1 MTDRIALFLGV
12 ALIGLIIAD
21 LTANGGEALL
31 FLMRKFFEFIEFLAF
46 WR

>member
-12 ALIGLIIAD
+12 ALVGAILID
-21 LTANGGEALL
+21 LAANGGEALL
-31 FLMRKFFEFIEFLAF
+31 FLVRKFFVFIEFLAF

>member
-21 LTANGGEALL
+21 LTANGGEACL

>member
-12 ALIGLIIAD
+12 ALVGAIVTD
-21 LTANGGEALL
+21 LAANGGEALL
-31 FLMRKFFEFIEFLAF
+31 FLMRKFFVFIEFLAF